1 MHASA
6 AAYGWWILI
15 FGALYALA
23 WLFFGWSIALRNWL
37 LTFTTNQWLLVALFV
52 AIFGGIYSLINLP
65 LSYYSGFVLPHR
77 FGQSNQS
84 FKDWVIDQ
92 IKGLAVGAPIG
103 LLLLEL
109 LYLALRVTGDL
120 WWLWAAGGMLIFTVL
135 LSNLAPI
142 LIMPLFNKYVPLGE
156 EHKELAE
163 RLLALAKRA
172 NTKVRGVFK
181 FDMSKRTKS
190 ANAALTGIGNTRRI
204 VLGDTLINEFSTDEI
219 ETVLA
224 HELGHHVHRDIPFLI
239 TFGTLSTALSLFLA
253 SLALNWAI
261 NYFGFTGPADI
272 AAFPALM
279 LIFSAYGL
287 ITMPIDNAVSR
298 WRERM
303 ADDYALQSTG
313 KSEAF
318 ASAFTRL
325 ANQNLGEVDP
335 EKWVVFMFYSHPPL
349 GERIEKANHMENHLI
364 ACGPYPF
371 FQCKTSHFGDTL
383 PTRQGYTP
391 TT

>member
-1 MHASA
+1 MTTLDPEKQKQAKQYSRIRRRLWLVDTIFSA
-6 AAYGWWILI
+6 V
-15 FGALYALA
+15 YALL
-23 WLFFGWSIALRNWL
+23 WLFLGWATSLRTWL
-37 LTFTTNQWLLVALFV
+37 SSFTDNQWLLVALFI
-52 AIFGGIYSLINLP
+52 AIFGGIYALINLP

-77 FGQSNQS
+77 FDQSNQT
-84 FKDWVIDQ
+84 FRDWVIDQ
-92 IKGLAVGAPIG
+92 LKGLAVGLPLS

-120 WWLWAAGGMLIFTVL
+120 WWLWAAGGMLLFTVL

-156 EHKELAE
+156 EHKELAD
-163 RLLALAKRA
+163 RLLELARRA

-181 FDMSKRTKS
+181 FDMSRRTKA

-239 TFGTLSTALSLFLA
+239 AIGTLSTTLSLYLA
-253 SLALNWAI
+253 SLALDWAVG
-261 NYFGFTGPADI
+261 YFGFTGPADI
-272 AAFPALM
+272 AAFPALG

-287 ITMPIDNAVSR
+287 ITMPLENAISR
-298 WRERM
+298 WRENM

-313 KSEAF
+313 KKEAF

-335 EKWVVFMFYSHPPL
+335 EKWVVWLFYSHPPL
-349 GERIEKANHMENHLI
+349 GERIAKANNWKM
-364 ACGPYPF
+364 
-371 FQCKTSHFGDTL
+371 
-383 PTRQGYTP
+383 
-391 TT
+391 

>member
-1 MHASA
+1 MTTLDPERQKQAKQYA
-6 AAYGWWILI
+6 RIRRRLWLVDTI

-23 WLFFGWSIALRNWL
+23 WLFFGWAIALRDWL
-37 LTFTTNQWLLVALFV
+37 TSFTTNQWLLVALFV
-52 AIFGGIYSLINLP
+52 AIFGGIYALINLP
-65 LSYYSGFVLPHR
+65 LGYYNGFVLPHR

-92 IKGLAVGAPIG
+92 IKGLAIGAPIG

-142 LIMPLFNKYVPLGE
+142 LIMPLFNKYVPLGD

-253 SLALNWAI
+253 SLALKWAI
-261 NYFGFTGPADI
+261 GYFGFTGPADV

-287 ITMPIDNAVSR
+287 ITMPIDNAISR

-335 EKWVVFMFYSHPPL
+335 ESWVVFMFYSHPPL
-349 GERIEKANHMENHLI
+349 GERIEKANHW
-364 ACGPYPF
+364 
-371 FQCKTSHFGDTL
+371 KTI
-383 PTRQGYTP
+383 
-391 TT
+391 

>member
-1 MHASA
+1 MTITLDPERQKQAKEYARIRRRLWLVDTIFSA
-6 AAYGWWILI
+6 V
-15 FGALYALA
+15 YALL
-23 WLFFGWSIALRNWL
+23 WLFLGWATALRDWL
-37 LTFTTNQWLLVALFV
+37 SSFTDNPWLLVPLFV
-52 AIFGGIYSLINLP
+52 AIFGGIYTVINLP

-77 FGQSNQS
+77 FGQSNQTLR
-84 FKDWVIDQ
+84 DWIIDQ
-92 IKGLAVGAPIG
+92 LKGMAIGAPLG
-103 LLLLEL
+103 LILLEL

-120 WWLWAAGGMLIFTVL
+120 WWLWAAAGMLVFTVL
-135 LSNLAPI
+135 LSNLAPV
-142 LIMPLFNKYVPLGE
+142 LIMPLFNKYVPLGD

-163 RLLALAKRA
+163 RLLDLARRA
-172 NTKVRGVFK
+172 NTKVKGVFK
-181 FDMSKRTKS
+181 FDMSKRTKA

-224 HELGHHVHRDIPFLI
+224 HELGHHVHKDIPFLI
-239 TFGTLSTALSLFLA
+239 AFGTLSTTLSLYLA

-261 NYFGFTGPADI
+261 GYFGFTGPADV
-272 AAFPALM
+272 AAFPALG
-279 LIFSAYGL
+279 LIFAAYGL

-303 ADDYALQSTG
+303 ADDYALQVTG
-313 KSEAF
+313 KNEAF

-349 GERIEKANHMENHLI
+349 GERIAKANSW
-364 ACGPYPF
+364 
-371 FQCKTSHFGDTL
+371 K
-383 PTRQGYTP
+383 
-391 TT
+391 

>member
-1 MHASA
+1 MTTLDPEKQKQAKEYA
-6 AAYGWWILI
+6 RIRRRLWLVDNLLN
-15 FGALYALA
+15 ALYALA
-23 WLFFGWSIALRNWL
+23 WLFFGWASALRNWL
-37 LTFTTNQWLLVALFV
+37 TDNWSLFNNPWLLVPAFV
-52 AIFGGIYSLINLP
+52 FVFGGIYSLINLP
-65 LSYYSGFVLPHR
+65 LGYYSGFVLPHQ

-92 IKGLAVGAPIG
+92 LKGMAIG
-103 LLLLEL
+103 LPLGLILIEL

-120 WWLWAAGGMLIFTVL
+120 WWLWAAGGMLLFSVL

-142 LIMPLFNKYVPLGE
+142 LIMPLFNKYIPLGD

-163 RLLALAKRA
+163 RLLALARRA

-204 VLGDTLINEFSTDEI
+204 VLGDTLINEFSIDEI

-224 HELGHHVHRDIPFLI
+224 HELGHHVNRDIPLFI
-239 TFGTLSTALSLFLA
+239 TFGALSTTISLYFA
-253 SLALNWAI
+253 SLALNWATT
-261 NYFGFTGPADI
+261 YFGFSGPADI
-272 AAFPALM
+272 AAFPALS
-279 LIFSAYGL
+279 LILGIYGL
-287 ITMPIDNAVSR
+287 VTMPIGNAVSR
-298 WRERM
+298 WREKL

-313 KSEAF
+313 KNEAF

-325 ANQNLGEVDP
+325 ANQNLGEIDP

-349 GERIEKANHMENHLI
+349 GERIEKARKWKI
-364 ACGPYPF
+364 SSP
-371 FQCKTSHFGDTL
+371 
-383 PTRQGYTP
+383 
-391 TT
+391 